1 MSASP
6 QARPYGA
13 PPEHALCRLR
23 LAALLKPIYPR
34 LQPREGVNIIKKPD
48 MTGVKRVNINIPIG
62 LHNSF
67 KAAAASRGEN
77 MTDVLVEFIQAYV
90 DKHAAAAAK
99 KGRRA

>member
-1 MSASP
+1 M
-6 QARPYGA
+6 GA
-13 PPEHALCRLR
+13 PEHALCRLT

-34 LQPREGVNIIKKPD
+34 LQAREGVNIIKKPD
-48 MTGVKRVNINIPIG
+48 ITGVKRVNINIPIG

-90 DKHAAAAAK
+90 DKHSAAAAK